1 MSDWLQTVLAAWILL
16 TAFSFYGCAHH
27 GPPDTVRDYEDLPG
41 FGRVAIDTAC
51 MLLVIL
57 ALWVAP

>member
-1 MSDWLQTVLAAWILL
+1 VSAWLQTVLAAWTLL
-16 TAFSFYGCAHH
+16 TAFSFYGFAHH
-27 GPPDTVRDYEDLPG
+27 GPPESVKDYEGLPG

-51 MLLVIL
+51 LLLVTL